1 MRLSLYL
8 FPAVLLGL
16 LALAIGRPWQ
26 QVNQAIGMPVVADSL
41 RADTLSHAELDS
53 LIINTDQ
60 VAITLPDAVS
70 DSLAYSVEARKKKK
84 AYLEEQSL
92 ILQKQNQQLERQV
105 EKQKKELELKQQS
118 LLTMNQIEQ
127 ALAKQSGK
135 PEKASQLGVSELE
148 IELNQRSGGVKS
160 NRP

>member
-1 MRLSLYL
+1 MKLSTYL
-8 FPAVLLGL
+8 VAALLAGL
-16 LALAIGRPWQ
+16 LVLAIGRPWQ
-26 QVNQAIGMPVVADSL
+26 QVNQTIGFAIPADSL

-70 DSLAYSVEARKKKK
+70 DSLSYSVAARKKKK
-84 AYLEEQSL
+84 AYLEEQSQ
-92 ILQKQNQQLERQV
+92 ILQKQNQQLDLQL
-105 EKQKKELELKQQS
+105 QKKRKELEVKQQS
-118 LLTMNQIEQ
+118 LLSMEQIEQ

-135 PEKASQLGVSELE
+135 PQTASNLVVSELE
-148 IELNQRSGGVKS
+148 IELNKRSQGVRN

>member
-1 MRLSLYL
+1 MKSSTYL
-8 FPAVLLGL
+8 FSAVLLAL

-26 QVNQAIGMPVVADSL
+26 RVNQVIGWEVPADSL
-41 RADTLSHAELDS
+41 RADTLSRAELDS

-92 ILQKQNQQLERQV
+92 LLQKENQQLDTKV
-105 EKQKKELELKQQS
+105 LKQKKALQEKQQS
-118 LLTMNQIEQ
+118 LLSMEQIEQ

-135 PEKASQLGVSELE
+135 PTNPSHLVVSELE
-148 IELNQRSGGVKS
+148 IELNKRSQGVGNS
-160 NRP
+160 HP